1 MQQKQ
6 KIWTP
11 IVHFAAHTFVGSIIF
26 LIVGLAAV
34 GLSILVHMLAD
45 WGVDIF
51 TVFVLT
57 LLERVILVADAVLF
71 VIYLSVTAIKT
82 VKEFF
87 DEEPTAE

>member
-26 LIVGLAAV
+26 LIVGLPAV
-34 GLSILVHMLAD
+34 GLSILVHMLGDAGID
-45 WGVDIF
+45 TF
-51 TVFVLT
+51 TVLVLT

-71 VIYLSVTAIKT
+71 VVYLSVTALT
-82 VKEFF
+82 SS
-87 DEEPTAE
+87 PA